1 LSTNETGLPCLVKI
15 YEDFDSYRIN
25 DMVEFIG
32 ILSQDPSLAYMH
44 DEHSDSVYMSAT
56 NQQMTNKNAD
66 DVSSMDIDQS
76 ALKSLENNNK
86 KQILSAFPPS
96 LVPRLNSIK
105 SYRLI
110 HNNPLLNRFSAKIK
124 GTTLFSFL
132 FSFFI
137 NS

>member
-1 LSTNETGLPCLVKI
+1 MSTNETGLPCLVKI

>member
-1 LSTNETGLPCLVKI
+1 MSFPLATNETGLPCLVKI

-25 DMVEFIG
+25 DMIEFVG

-56 NQQMTNKNAD
+56 NQQLTKNMD
-66 DVSSMDIDQS
+66 DASMDIDQS
-76 ALKSLENNNK
+76 ALKSLDNNK
-86 KQILSAFPPS
+86 RQILSAFPPS

-124 GTTLFSFL
+124 GIKYKNFHF
-132 FSFFI
+132 
-137 NS
+137 